1 MKDTLDVDI
10 VHVYLGLSPAVDSA
24 GAGPDWAGPRRRPG
38 LCCALADLNTEH
50 RASGQWSTGPP
61 EYNAHV
67 E

>member
-10 VHVYLGLSPAVDSA
+10 VHVYLGLSLAVDSA
-24 GAGPDWAGPRRRPG
+24 GAGPDWAGHTAAPASALHSPTSTRSTEPRG
-38 LCCALADLNTEH
+38 
-50 RASGQWSTGPP
+50 SGPP